1 MVVVQ
6 GVRVE
11 SPAAIIPTA
20 SERQAMDW
28 SLVLVSQG
36 IESVIE
42 HDPESG
48 RWQIVVNPA
57 DVSRAVNAIRLYTL
71 ENRQRRWQ
79 LAVPGTGLLFDWR
92 CLACLLFFVL
102 VFAFEATGRGNLRA
116 AGALDPDRVRAG
128 EWWRAFTAVTLHA
141 DTAHLV
147 ANVTTGALML
157 GLVFGAYGPGVG
169 MLGSYLAGVL
179 AFAAEVF
186 LVPQDSLGPPGV
198 EIRILGASGMVLG
211 GLGLLTAQWFA
222 LVRHGLSARQFAVR
236 GILSGCLLLVLLGLS
251 PEQQVDVFAHVAGF
265 LAGLVLGALLAS
277 LPPAVLK
284 SAWMDQVA
292 LVVTAVLVFGP
303 WWMALAARS

>member
-1 MVVVQ
+1 
-6 GVRVE
+6 VE
-11 SPAAIIPTA
+11 SHSAIIPTA

-48 RWQIVVNPA
+48 RWQIAVNPA
-57 DVSRAVNAIRLYTL
+57 DVSRAVDVIHLYTL
-71 ENRQRRWQ
+71 ENRRRRWQ

-92 CLACLLFFVL
+92 CLACLLFFVMI
-102 VFAFEATGRGNLRA
+102 FAYEPNDQGKLHEAGL
-116 AGALDPDRVRAG
+116 LKPDEVRAG
-128 EWWRAFTAVTLHA
+128 QWWRVFTAVTLHE
-141 DTAHLV
+141 DGAHL
-147 ANVTTGALML
+147 AGNVTSGLWML
-157 GLVFGAYGPGVG
+157 GLVFGAYGAGVG

-179 AFAAEVF
+179 AFVAEVF
-186 LVPQDSLGPPGV
+186 LVPRRS
-198 EIRILGASGMVLG
+198 LGASGMVLG
-211 GLGLLTAQWFA
+211 ALGMLTAQWIA

-236 GILSGCLLLVLLGLS
+236 GILSGCLLLVLLGFS

-265 LAGLVLGALLAS
+265 LAGLVLGALLAW
-277 LPPAVLK
+277 LPPAALK

-303 WWMALAARS
+303 WWMALAARN

>member
-6 GVRVE
+6 VVHVE
-11 SPAAIIPTA
+11 SPVAIIPAA

-48 RWQIVVNPA
+48 RWQIAVNPA
-57 DVSRAVNAIRLYTL
+57 DVSRAVNAIRLYTA
-71 ENRQRRWQ
+71 ENRARRWQ

-102 VFAFEATGRGNLRA
+102 VFAIEPDEKGKLHV
-116 AGALDPDRVRAG
+116 AGMLKPDAVRAG
-128 EWWRAFTAVTLHA
+128 QWWRVFTAVTLHA
-141 DTAHLV
+141 DGAHL
-147 ANVTTGALML
+147 AGNVTSGLWML
-157 GLVFGAYGPGVG
+157 GLVFGAYGAGVG
-169 MLGSYLAGVL
+169 MLGAYLAGVL
-179 AFAAEVF
+179 AFVAEVYF
-186 LVPQDSLGPPGV
+186 LPQKS
-198 EIRILGASGMVLG
+198 LGASGMILAALG
-211 GLGLLTAQWFA
+211 MLTAQWIG

-236 GILSGCLLLVLLGLS
+236 GVLSGCLLLVLLGLS
-251 PEQQVDVFAHVAGF
+251 PEQQVDVFAHIAGF
-265 LAGLVLGALLAS
+265 LAGLVLGGLLAC

-303 WWMALAARS
+303 WWMALAARN